1 MAAGRA
7 ADPFWRFVWVD
18 GGCIRLPVDAA
29 WHGHERL
36 RVAPHTVLADVEAFH
51 FLARRDAQADGLLD
65 DPEQAVAEHEN
76 GDEGGRHGD
85 RLRPELVEIARVEQA
100 ALSDTIELGQRGYGE
115 QAAAERAP
123 DPGHTMGGQSADRV
137 VQDLVESEHAHDH

>member
-76 GDEGGRHGD
+76 GDERCRDSD
-85 RLRPELVEIARVEQA
+85 RLRPKLVEIARVEQA
-100 ALSDTIELGQRGYGE
+100 ALADAVELRQRRHGE

-123 DPGHTMGGQSADRV
+123 DPGHTVRGQGADRV
-137 VQDLVESEHAHDH
+137 IEDLVEG